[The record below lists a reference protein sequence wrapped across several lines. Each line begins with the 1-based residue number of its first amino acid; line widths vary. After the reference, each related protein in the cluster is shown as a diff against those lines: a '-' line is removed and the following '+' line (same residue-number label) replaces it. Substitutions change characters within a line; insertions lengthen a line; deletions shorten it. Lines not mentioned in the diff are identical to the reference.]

1 MFEKYRQRK
10 RERAYQA
17 ALAAWQADAAE
28 LDSIIE
34 LASAGG
40 WSAGDAAEA
49 SGVQLDAGE
58 HCFGVFIGA
67 SLIEP
72 RTGPGHWQGASQGV
86 SIPIQAGR

>member
-1 MFEKYRQRK
+1 MGISPYSLVPHRVPLPFPSRTTSKGRGMFEKYRQRK

-40 WSAGDAAEA
+40 WSAGDAA
-49 SGVQLDAGE
+49 
-58 HCFGVFIGA
+58 
-67 SLIEP
+67 
-72 RTGPGHWQGASQGV
+72 
-86 SIPIQAGR
+86 

>member
-17 ALAAWQADAAE
+17 ALAAWQADAVG

-40 WSAGDAAEA
+40 WSAGDAAQ
-49 SGVQLDAGE
+49 SCGVQVDAGE
-58 HCFGVFIGA
+58 ECFAGV
-67 SLIEP
+67 
-72 RTGPGHWQGASQGV
+72 
-86 SIPIQAGR
+86 